1 MDRFW
6 NGRYNTKEYA
16 YGVLPNVFFKNQIA
30 KLQTGKLLLPAEGE
44 GRNAVFAAK
53 NGWEVTAFDQ
63 SIEGKKKAE
72 ILAFESKVKIHYDLG
87 IVEEITYEPESF
99 DAVALIFAHFPKEKR
114 EKHYHKISSY
124 LKKGGALIM
133 ECFSEKHIRNQQE
146 NPYAGGP
153 KDVSM
158 LCDLEETKSELSE
171 FDFEIAEET
180 EIVLEEGLYHK
191 GKANVI
197 RILARKKI

>member
-6 NGRYNTKEYA
+6 NERYSTKEYV

-44 GRNAVFAAK
+44 GRNAVFAAQ

-63 SIEGKKKAE
+63 SIEAKKKAE
-72 ILAFESKVKIHYDLG
+72 ILAFHNNVQIYYDLG
-87 IVEEITYEPESF
+87 NVDKIEYPTDFF

-114 EKHYHKISSY
+114 KKYYDKISSY
-124 LKKGGALIM
+124 LKKDGVLIM
-133 ECFSEKHIRNQQE
+133 ECFSDKHIDNQQE

-158 LCDLEETKSELSE
+158 LCNLEETKSELSE

-180 EIVLEEGLYHK
+180 EIVLDEGLYHN

-197 RILARKKI
+197 RIVARKK